1 MLFYTALSSSGH
13 AVSSSIKNPVD
24 RHPKKRSTLFLAYKI
39 GVAEPANAPHTSLRK
54 AVYNMSMQ
62 KMLGFIL
69 LWSALASAQSI
80 QLVPIANN
88 LSRPLFLTYSP
99 DGSGRLFIVE
109 QGGTIRIWQGGR
121 LLAEPFLDVSNLV
134 SCCGERGLLGLAF
147 HPDFRQNNLFF
158 INYTNR
164 NGHTVIAR
172 YRANGNRAETNS
184 AQILLTIEQPYANH
198 NGGMIAFGPDGML
211 YIGVGDGGSGG
222 DPLNAGQRLD
232 TLLGKILRI
241 DVNRGEG
248 NRAYAIPP
256 DNPVLAGRRSEI
268 WSYGWRNPWRFSF
281 DRQTGDM
288 WVADV
293 GQNAVEEINLQPASS
308 KGGENYGWRIMEGD
322 RCFNPPQN
330 CRREGLIM
338 PVLTYTHDQGR
349 SVTGGYRYRGNA
361 MPAFRGAYFYADYV
375 SGRIWAAVPQGDR
388 WQSREVLKT
397 ELNISSFGEDEQ
409 GELYVIDHRGTV
421 YRMTQR

>member
-1 MLFYTALSSSGH
+1 MRFHLHDLGE
-13 AVSSSIKNPVD
+13 
-24 RHPKKRSTLFLAYKI
+24 RHTCF
-39 GVAEPANAPHTSLRK
+39 RK
-54 AVYNMSMQ
+54 AGYNMPMQ

-69 LWSALASAQSI
+69 LWSGLVSAQAI
-80 QLVPIANN
+80 NLVPIANN
-88 LSRPLFLTYSP
+88 LSRPLFLTYAP
-99 DGSGRLFIVE
+99 DNTGRLFILE
-109 QGGTIRIWQGGR
+109 QGGTIRIWQNGR

-164 NGHTVIAR
+164 NGNTVIAR
-172 YRANGNRAETNS
+172 YRANGNRAEAGS
-184 AQILLTIEQPYANH
+184 AQIFLTIEQPYANH

-211 YIGVGDGGSGG
+211 YIGMGDGGSGG

-232 TLLGKILRI
+232 TLLGKILRLE
-241 DVNRGEG
+241 VNRSEG
-248 NRAYAIPP
+248 NRAYAIPA

-288 WVADV
+288 WIADV
-293 GQNAVEEINLQPASS
+293 GQNAVEEVNFQPASS

-330 CRREGLIM
+330 CNREGLVM

-349 SVTGGYRYRGNA
+349 SITGGYRYRGNA
-361 MPAFRGAYFYADYV
+361 MPAFRGTYFYGDYV
-375 SGRIWAAVPQGDR
+375 SGRIWAATPQGDR

-397 ELNISSFGEDEQ
+397 DLNISSFGEDAA

-421 YRMTQR
+421 YRMAQR

>member
-1 MLFYTALSSSGH
+1 MRFHLHNLGE
-13 AVSSSIKNPVD
+13 
-24 RHPKKRSTLFLAYKI
+24 RHTCP
-39 GVAEPANAPHTSLRK
+39 RK
-54 AVYNMSMQ
+54 AGYNMPMQ

-69 LWSALASAQSI
+69 LWSGLVSAQAI
-80 QLVPIANN
+80 NLVPIANN
-88 LSRPLFLTYSP
+88 LSRPLFLTYAP
-99 DGSGRLFIVE
+99 DNTGRLFILE
-109 QGGTIRIWQGGR
+109 QGGTIRIWQNGR

-164 NGHTVIAR
+164 NGNTVIAR
-172 YRANGNRAETNS
+172 YRANGNRAEAGS
-184 AQILLTIEQPYANH
+184 AQIFLTIEQPYANH

-211 YIGVGDGGSGG
+211 YIGMGDGGSGG

-232 TLLGKILRI
+232 TLLGKILRLE
-241 DVNRGEG
+241 VNRSEG
-248 NRAYAIPP
+248 NRAYAIPA

-288 WVADV
+288 WIADV
-293 GQNAVEEINLQPASS
+293 GQNAVEEVNFQPASS

-330 CRREGLIM
+330 CNREGLVM

-349 SVTGGYRYRGNA
+349 SITGGYRYRGNA
-361 MPAFRGAYFYADYV
+361 MPAFRGTYFYGDYV
-375 SGRIWAAVPQGDR
+375 SGRIWAATPQGDR

-397 ELNISSFGEDEQ
+397 DLNISSFGEDAA

-421 YRMTQR
+421 YRMAQR